1 MAKKHL
7 IMLLAVIGLGLA
19 GCKPT
24 EKSTADDS
32 EGTGGKGATSVGTY
46 DSRLIALAYWSQK
59 VDGKERLNHPDYNS
73 VNVALA
79 YWSQDVGGKPR
90 YEPPVDERLK
100 GKEFGYMLHQLVFSH
115 HEPVQALEYIGD
127 KLPEVMKQAGVDVIV
142 SKWDKEKLAGY
153 DSAKLVDVTDS
164 LVELYDPTEEF
175 LKGAAGF
182 DNSTP
187 EPLDTNWLEAEE

>member
-1 MAKKHL
+1 MAKKYL
-7 IMLLAVIGLGLA
+7 IMLLAIIGLGIA

-24 EKSTADDS
+24 DKPTADDS
-32 EGTGGKGATSVGTY
+32 EGTAGKGVTSVGTY
-46 DSRLIALAYWSQK
+46 DSRLIAFAYWSQK

-73 VNVALA
+73 ANVALA

-90 YEPPVDERLK
+90 YEPPVDDRLK
-100 GKEFGYMLHQLVFSH
+100 GKEFGYMLHQQVFSC
-115 HEPVQALEYIGD
+115 HEPVQALEYIAG
-127 KLPEVMKQAGVDVIV
+127 KLPEVMEQAGVDVIV
-142 SKWDKEKLAGY
+142 SKWDKEKLAKY
-153 DSAKLVDVTDS
+153 DSTKFVDITDK

-175 LKGAAGF
+175 LKGATGF